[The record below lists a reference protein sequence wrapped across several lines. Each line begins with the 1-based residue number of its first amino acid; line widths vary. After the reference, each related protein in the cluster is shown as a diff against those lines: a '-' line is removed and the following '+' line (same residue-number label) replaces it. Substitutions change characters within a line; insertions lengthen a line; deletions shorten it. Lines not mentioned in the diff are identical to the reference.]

1 MLPSRQRASAFA
13 LAALLAALV
22 PTPAFASGFAI
33 YEQGARGMGF
43 AGAFVAQ
50 SDPSSIFHNAAG
62 IAFLKGKHLYLGA
75 TAIAPSADFVGASP
89 YPGDG
94 RLETGDA
101 ATEFPPAL
109 DYTHQLSESLVLGV
123 GVHVP
128 YGLSTSW
135 EGAETTYSGR
145 FISKKASTRSL
156 SINPTVAYKLAD
168 RFAVGAGLDVRLS
181 TVELRRNAGAINPFT
196 QQLIDIAAIDLES
209 DTAIDFGFNLG
220 VLAKPSESFGIGL
233 AYRHSVA
240 VDFDGTGTFNLIPTG
255 NAQLDAAVAAS
266 LPSGAVP
273 VKTRIE
279 YPSIFTVG
287 VAWTRNEWTVAADV
301 NFQQWSS
308 FDKLPLTF
316 EGYDELSGEVE
327 EGYQDSRIYRIGL
340 ERRFG
345 ERWAVRGGYYYD
357 ENPVPPESVSPL
369 LPDAD
374 RNTVALGLGYNSGR
388 FSLDFAYWRLF
399 FKDRSTEG
407 LSRDNYNGT
416 YASSANLFAVSLGL
430 GF

>member
-1 MLPSRQRASAFA
+1 MLPSPQRASAFA
-13 LAALLAALV
+13 LAALLAALA
-22 PTPAFASGFAI
+22 PAPALASGFAI

-50 SDPSSIFHNAAG
+50 PDPSSIFHNAAG
-62 IAFLKGKHLYLGA
+62 IAFLKGKRLLLGA
-75 TAIAPSADFVGASP
+75 TAIAPSSDFVGDSP
-89 YPGDG
+89 YPGAG
-94 RLETGDA
+94 RIETSDA
-101 ATEFPPAL
+101 PTEFPPTL
-109 DYTHQLSESLVLGV
+109 DYTHQLSERLVLGV

-135 EGAETTYSGR
+135 ENAETSFSGR

-156 SINPTVAYKLAD
+156 SVNPTVAYKLED

-181 TVELRRNAGAINPFT
+181 SVELRRNAGAINPFT
-196 QQLIDIAAIDLES
+196 QQLIDVAAIDLES

-220 VLAKPSESFGIGL
+220 LLAKPSESFAIGL
-233 AYRHSVA
+233 SYRHSVA
-240 VDFDGTGTFNLIPTG
+240 VDFDGTGTFTLIPTG

-273 VKTRIE
+273 VTTRIE
-279 YPSIFTVG
+279 YPSILTAG
-287 VAWTRNEWTVAADV
+287 VAWNWNEWTFAADV

-308 FDKLPLTF
+308 FDELPLDF
-316 EGYDELSGEVE
+316 EGYPELSTVVE

-340 ERRFG
+340 ERRIG

-374 RNTVALGLGYNSGR
+374 RNTAALGFGYSSGR
-388 FSLDFAYWRLF
+388 FTVDFAYWRIF
-399 FKDRSTEG
+399 FDDRSTEG
-407 LSRDNYNGT
+407 VSRDNYNGT
-416 YASSANLFAVSLGL
+416 YASSANLLAVSLGF